1 MEKHECYAKD
11 MKDHEILHYLY
22 GTIDDCA
29 NECRGHST
37 MFAVGTNDFGTNDF
51 PRCNKGKCSCICE
64 TSASKDG
71 QCYQYPHN
79 GYRLYKYQ
87 PTGQF
92 YVNRIYFSSFTK
104 TFSKFH
110 ILLDKNIYFV
120 YERTILMNV
129 KK

>member
-11 MKDHEILHYLY
+11 MEDPDTEILHYLY

-37 MFAVGTNDFGTNDF
+37 MFAVATHDFGIIGW
-51 PRCNKGKCSCICE
+51 PRCKKGKCSCICE

-71 QCYQYPHN
+71 QCYQSRN
-79 GYRLYKYQ
+79 DAYRLYKYQ

-92 YVNRIYFSSFTK
+92 YVNRIYFSS
-104 TFSKFH
+104 
-110 ILLDKNIYFV
+110 YFLTLRK
-120 YERTILMNV
+120 YF
-129 KK
+129 

>member
-1 MEKHECYAKD
+1 MEKHECYAKN
-11 MKDHEILHYLY
+11 MKDHEILHYWH

-51 PRCNKGKCSCICE
+51 ARCKMGKCSCVCE
-64 TSASKDG
+64 TSASEDG
-71 QCYQYPHN
+71 QCFQTPNN

-92 YVNRIYFSSFTK
+92 YVNRIYFGFTK
-104 TFSKFH
+104 ILLKCQ
-110 ILLDKNIYFV
+110 ILLDMNIYLV
-120 YERTILMNV
+120 H
-129 KK
+129 K